1 MFLLVAQN
9 VYNWMFYAVQS
20 LTLILS
26 QTMLWF
32 GLKSVQYSGESR
44 DFNTPM
50 FKLICSIGA
59 LATQACIIHEFLNN
73 QNSNSLNFSASFGLI
88 KSKPKKTD
96 ISNKKR
102 KNTGRLTETNNEKHN
117 IIYLI
122 FFFSFPKV

>member
-9 VYNWMFYAVQS
+9 VYNWLFYTVQT

-32 GLKSVQYSGESR
+32 GLKGVQYSGELR

-50 FKLICSIGA
+50 FKLICSISA
-59 LATQACIIHEFLNN
+59 LATQAWILHEFWNN
-73 QNSNSLNFSASFGLI
+73 QNSNGLNLSASFGLI
-88 KSKPKKTD
+88 KSKPKTTSSD

-102 KNTGRLTETNNEKHN
+102 KNAGRLTEKNNR
-117 IIYLI
+117 
-122 FFFSFPKV
+122 

>member
-9 VYNWMFYAVQS
+9 VYNWLFYAVQT

-32 GLKSVQYSGESR
+32 GLKGVQYSGELR

-50 FKLICSIGA
+50 FKLICSISA
-59 LATQACIIHEFLNN
+59 LATQAWIVHEFLND
-73 QNSNSLNFSASFGLI
+73 QNSNGLNLSASFGLI
-88 KSKPKKTD
+88 KSKPKTTD

-102 KNTGRLTETNNEKHN
+102 KNAGRLTE
-117 IIYLI
+117 
-122 FFFSFPKV
+122 